1 MYKYTLPLFT
11 AFGEHDIPIVL
22 SEACLYR
29 ILNNGKIYLGV
40 NETNNKFNIFVENIK
55 TGGTFFLAHIEK
67 KNIETELPIVIPMIK
82 TVYEDVV
89 SGLNFDQIIHNYKM
103 RKLIDTL

>member
-1 MYKYTLPLFT
+1 MYKYTLPFFT
-11 AFGEHDIPIVL
+11 AFREYDIPIVL
-22 SEACLYR
+22 AEACLFR
-29 ILNNGKIYLGV
+29 ILNNGKVYLGV
-40 NETNNKFNIFVENIK
+40 NETNNKFNIFIENLK
-55 TGGTFFLAHIEK
+55 TGETFFLTHIEK
-67 KNIETELPIVIPMIK
+67 AEIEIELPVVIPMVK

>member
-11 AFGEHDIPIVL
+11 IFREYDIPIVL

-40 NETNNKFNIFVENIK
+40 NETTSKFNIFIENIK
-55 TGGTFFLAHIEK
+55 TGGTFFLTHIEK
-67 KNIETELPIVIPMIK
+67 AKIEIELPIVIPMVK
-82 TVYEDVV
+82 TVYEDVL